1 MILKSE
7 DSLIYWKF
15 IMISSVISFLKKQVK
30 QKKKLLLKSL
40 FILLLWFSFMPQQTY
55 FSVNEVYAADETK
68 SELQTQKDKLASA
81 GAFMQAISD
90 IAFALLWPLV
100 ALAWLA
106 MDNSLIYGSFMGLD
120 VSLWKI
126 WQIVRT
132 FANYTLWFLLLI
144 WVLWYNLSWQ
154 DSIKGLKLPDLLK
167 RVLVASVLIQ
177 ASWFL
182 MMVLVDLSTIMTY
195 GVWGIPSSVLWE
207 QTLWA
212 SSDSKMFKMNVDFDL
227 WDSNEG
233 NDLDA
238 IKYYWQVTGDKY
250 VAPCET
256 VTVGFSDKDK
266 QSFIIGREFIEV
278 PARKEWAGSYKMLPW
293 YCMYYW
299 ALVSYNDFYWSN
311 AWSWNESYAVTLK
324 SYKEAIQKK
333 WNEGKVE
340 ELVKGWIIFPLTNW
354 KIPYLKDW
362 QVSGSTEVEMEIAW
376 WDKRKFGSQQKT
388 NPNCEEGRIG
398 VVSSKGD
405 GKGNWKC
412 LYNESTS
419 NLTIAK
425 VLDKAWSM
433 TWPFAALY
441 SSMSVYSHLKVKDK
455 WIWQKFIITLVNTCF
470 AGLLILPLI
479 SLVVVLFARIWLL
492 WMAIALSPF
501 LVLANVFDGII
512 KIPDSLSKYLSLSEL
527 IKLLLA
533 PVLISFAVWLSLVF
547 MTVLKDSVWIWTVE
561 DSAYLW
567 SGEAQKFYTNLNNI
581 SGIEMSSSDMDLFW
595 FIKIKLDSTLLN
607 ISWIITM
614 FFWLWI
620 TWFLLFWAIK
630 QTKIWEYVWWNLQNL
645 WETFLKTTPII
656 PVWKHWL
663 SINWLMDAPEDIYKW
678 VTKDLLSNDKAKLES
693 LLDWWKTDNEK
704 RWSSFVKQKS
714 LSFNDAFS
722 IQDTDY
728 WNTDAMLSRMN
739 NVYKANGR
747 ETRSNDM
754 AQVYWEMIKNAGDR
768 ASLEKIVDQIN
779 KKWNSKIN
787 IAEGT
792 HKIWDEEYKIKKS
805 EDWTKYVLEE
815 GTEGDGK

>member
-7 DSLIYWKF
+7 DSLVYWKF

-212 SSDSKMFKMNVDFDL
+212 SSDSKMLKMNVDFDL
-227 WDSNEG
+227 WDSSEN

-256 VTVGFSDKDK
+256 VTVWFSDKDN
-266 QSFIIGREFIEV
+266 QSFIVGREFIEV

-299 ALVSYNDFYWSN
+299 ALVSYNDFYWPK
-311 AWSWNESYAVTLK
+311 AWTWNERYAVTLK
-324 SYKEAIQKK
+324 
-333 WNEGKVE
+333 
-340 ELVKGWIIFPLTNW
+340 
-354 KIPYLKDW
+354 
-362 QVSGSTEVEMEIAW
+362 
-376 WDKRKFGSQQKT
+376 
-388 NPNCEEGRIG
+388 
-398 VVSSKGD
+398 
-405 GKGNWKC
+405 
-412 LYNESTS
+412 
-419 NLTIAK
+419 
-425 VLDKAWSM
+425 
-433 TWPFAALY
+433 
-441 SSMSVYSHLKVKDK
+441 
-455 WIWQKFIITLVNTCF
+455 
-470 AGLLILPLI
+470 
-479 SLVVVLFARIWLL
+479 
-492 WMAIALSPF
+492 
-501 LVLANVFDGII
+501 
-512 KIPDSLSKYLSLSEL
+512 
-527 IKLLLA
+527 
-533 PVLISFAVWLSLVF
+533 
-547 MTVLKDSVWIWTVE
+547 
-561 DSAYLW
+561 
-567 SGEAQKFYTNLNNI
+567 
-581 SGIEMSSSDMDLFW
+581 
-595 FIKIKLDSTLLN
+595 
-607 ISWIITM
+607 
-614 FFWLWI
+614 
-620 TWFLLFWAIK
+620 
-630 QTKIWEYVWWNLQNL
+630 
-645 WETFLKTTPII
+645 
-656 PVWKHWL
+656 
-663 SINWLMDAPEDIYKW
+663 
-678 VTKDLLSNDKAKLES
+678 
-693 LLDWWKTDNEK
+693 
-704 RWSSFVKQKS
+704 
-714 LSFNDAFS
+714 
-722 IQDTDY
+722 
-728 WNTDAMLSRMN
+728 
-739 NVYKANGR
+739 
-747 ETRSNDM
+747 
-754 AQVYWEMIKNAGDR
+754 
-768 ASLEKIVDQIN
+768 
-779 KKWNSKIN
+779 
-787 IAEGT
+787 
-792 HKIWDEEYKIKKS
+792 
-805 EDWTKYVLEE
+805 
-815 GTEGDGK
+815 

>member
-55 FSVNEVYAADETK
+55 FSVNEVYAADETNA
-68 SELQTQKDKLASA
+68 ELQTQKDKLASA

-212 SSDSKMFKMNVDFDL
+212 SSDSKMLKMNVDFDL
-227 WDSNEG
+227 WDSNA
-233 NDLDA
+233 NDDLDA

-256 VTVGFSDKDK
+256 VTVWFSDKDN
-266 QSFIIGREFIEV
+266 QSFIVGREFIEV

-299 ALVSYNDFYWSN
+299 ALVSYNDFYWPK
-311 AWSWNESYAVTLK
+311 AWTWNESYAVTLK
-324 SYKEAIQKK
+324 SYKAAIQKK
-333 WNEGKVE
+333 WNEGKVG

-354 KIPYLKDW
+354 KIPYLIDW
-362 QVSGSTEVEMEIAW
+362 KASGSSTVEMEIAW
-376 WDKRKFGSQQKT
+376 WDKRTFGSQVNT
-388 NPNCEEGRIG
+388 NCEEGRIG
-398 VVSSKGD
+398 VVSSKSD

-433 TWPFAALY
+433 TWPFSALY

-470 AGLLILPLI
+470 AVLLILPLI

-547 MTVLKDSVWIWTVE
+547 MTVLKGSVWIWTVE

-567 SGEAQKFYTNLNNI
+567 DGEAQKFYTNLNNI
-581 SGIEMSSSDMDLFW
+581 SGIQMSSSDMDLYW

-607 ISWIITM
+607 ISWILTM

-678 VTKDLLSNDKAKLES
+678 VSKDLLSNDRAKLES

-704 RWSSFVKQKS
+704 RWSSFVRQKS

-739 NVYKANGR
+739 YVYKANGR

-754 AQVYWEMIKNAGDR
+754 AQVYWEMIGKAGDR

-787 IAEGT
+787 IAEGP
-792 HKIWDEEYKIKKS
+792 HKIWDKEYNIKKS
-805 EDWTKYVLEE
+805 EDWTKYVLEW
-815 GTEGDGK
+815 GTEEDGK

>member
-212 SSDSKMFKMNVDFDL
+212 SSDSKMLKMNVDFDL

-278 PARKEWAGSYKMLPW
+278 PARKEWS
-293 YCMYYW
+293 
-299 ALVSYNDFYWSN
+299 
-311 AWSWNESYAVTLK
+311 
-324 SYKEAIQKK
+324 
-333 WNEGKVE
+333 
-340 ELVKGWIIFPLTNW
+340 
-354 KIPYLKDW
+354 
-362 QVSGSTEVEMEIAW
+362 
-376 WDKRKFGSQQKT
+376 R
-388 NPNCEEGRIG
+388 
-398 VVSSKGD
+398 
-405 GKGNWKC
+405 
-412 LYNESTS
+412 
-419 NLTIAK
+419 
-425 VLDKAWSM
+425 
-433 TWPFAALY
+433 
-441 SSMSVYSHLKVKDK
+441 
-455 WIWQKFIITLVNTCF
+455 
-470 AGLLILPLI
+470 LI
-479 SLVVVLFARIWLL
+479 
-492 WMAIALSPF
+492 
-501 LVLANVFDGII
+501 
-512 KIPDSLSKYLSLSEL
+512 
-527 IKLLLA
+527 
-533 PVLISFAVWLSLVF
+533 
-547 MTVLKDSVWIWTVE
+547 
-561 DSAYLW
+561 
-567 SGEAQKFYTNLNNI
+567 
-581 SGIEMSSSDMDLFW
+581 
-595 FIKIKLDSTLLN
+595 
-607 ISWIITM
+607 
-614 FFWLWI
+614 
-620 TWFLLFWAIK
+620 
-630 QTKIWEYVWWNLQNL
+630 
-645 WETFLKTTPII
+645 
-656 PVWKHWL
+656 
-663 SINWLMDAPEDIYKW
+663 
-678 VTKDLLSNDKAKLES
+678 
-693 LLDWWKTDNEK
+693 
-704 RWSSFVKQKS
+704 
-714 LSFNDAFS
+714 
-722 IQDTDY
+722 
-728 WNTDAMLSRMN
+728 
-739 NVYKANGR
+739 
-747 ETRSNDM
+747 
-754 AQVYWEMIKNAGDR
+754 
-768 ASLEKIVDQIN
+768 
-779 KKWNSKIN
+779 
-787 IAEGT
+787 
-792 HKIWDEEYKIKKS
+792 
-805 EDWTKYVLEE
+805 
-815 GTEGDGK
+815 